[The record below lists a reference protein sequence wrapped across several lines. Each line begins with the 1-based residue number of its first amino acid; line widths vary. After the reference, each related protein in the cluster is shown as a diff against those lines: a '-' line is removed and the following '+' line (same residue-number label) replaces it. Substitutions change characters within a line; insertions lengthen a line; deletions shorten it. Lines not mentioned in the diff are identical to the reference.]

1 MLVKCINKKC
11 PHKWDYKGKSKSYIC
26 CPKCSYR
33 FKIQRGI
40 DEYSKSM
47 LTYSRNI
54 PSKKDNI
61 VNIVKEEPKRKEY
74 VKVIKKPQTEFIE
87 KKEVKECKG
96 INEFNFA
103 TLGSDAPIKI
113 RVIKKPKVKIIP
125 WKKHQGSFA

>member
-33 FKIQRGI
+33 FKVHRGI
-40 DEYSKSM
+40 EEHSKSM
-47 LTYSRNI
+47 LTYSHNI

-61 VNIVKEEPKRKEY
+61 VNIVKEEPKRSEY
-74 VKVIKKPQTEFIE
+74 VKVIEKPKTEFVE

-96 INEFNFA
+96 ISEFNLA
-103 TLGSDAPIKI
+103 TIGSEEPIKI
-113 RVIKKPKVKIIP
+113 RTIKKPKVRMIENS
-125 WKKHQGSFA
+125 WGSN